1 MSEANSGAG
10 SGAGGAPEGEFS
22 GRLRRVVSTPLL
34 LAFVVGNIVGGGIYA
49 APGEVAGVV
58 GGGIW
63 LPFLIAFIVAIL
75 TAFSYAE
82 LVSKYPGAGGAAL
95 FVNRAY
101 GIPLLSF
108 VIAFAVMCSGLSSAT
123 GLSVAFGGD
132 YLSALTGGAF
142 DGIGNIF
149 IAVVFLL
156 ILAVINYLGIRGS
169 ATINAGLTIISV
181 AGLVVIVIIGLLAI
195 LTGQVNFAG
204 PFTFEASGGEG
215 MGFAL
220 FGGAVLAFYAFIGF
234 EDSANIAEET
244 QDPSRVYPK
253 ALFGGLLSAAGLYL
267 LVVIIVA
274 LVVPIGVLAGS
285 GGPLLE
291 VVELGPI
298 PIPPGLFSI
307 AALVG
312 ITKTALINLISASRV
327 IYGMGREGI
336 LQSAFARVDPT
347 RRTPIVAIIFTT
359 ALALALLVASG
370 DFVDLAGTT
379 TLLLLAVF
387 ALVNA
392 TVLVLRRDRVRHSHF
407 RAPSAIPILGSIA
420 ALVLLSQQDAGD
432 WIRATVLIA
441 IGLVLYA
448 LNIFLKKRGGESV
461 RPQRPERP
469 SRVR

>member
-1 MSEANSGAG
+1 G
-10 SGAGGAPEGEFS
+10 SQGGEEEFS
-22 GRLRRVVSTPLL
+22 GGLRRVVSLPLL

-108 VIAFAVMCSGLSSAT
+108 VIAFAVMCSGLSSAS

-132 YLSALTGGAF
+132 YLSALTGGTF
-142 DGIGNIF
+142 EGVGNVL
-149 IAVVFLL
+149 IAVAFLL

-169 ATINAGLTIISV
+169 ATINAVLVIISV
-181 AGLVVIVIIGLLAI
+181 AGLVIIVLIGLLAI
-195 LTGQVNFAG
+195 LTGQVNFGG
-204 PFTFEASGGEG
+204 PFTFQTSGDEAL
-215 MGFAL
+215 GFAL
-220 FGGAVLAFYAFIGF
+220 FSGAVLAFYAFIGF

-244 QDPSRVYPK
+244 RNPSQVYPR
-253 ALFGGLLSAAGLYL
+253 ALFGGLLTAAGLYL
-267 LVVIIVA
+267 VVVIVTA
-274 LVVPIGVLAGS
+274 LVVPIGILSGS
-285 GGPLLE
+285 SAALLE
-291 VVELGPI
+291 VVEAGPL
-298 PIPPGLFSI
+298 PVPPGLFSV

-312 ITKTALINLISASRV
+312 ITNTALINLIIASRV
-327 IYGMGREGI
+327 IYGMGREGV
-336 LQSAFARVDPT
+336 LQSAFGRVDQS
-347 RRTPIVAIIFTT
+347 RGTPIVAILFTT
-359 ALALALLVASG
+359 ALALALVLFSG

-387 ALVNA
+387 AVVNA
-392 TVLVLRRDRVRHSHF
+392 TVLVLRRNRVRHSHF

-420 ALVLLSQQDAGD
+420 ALVLLSQQDGGDFLRAG
-432 WIRATVLIA
+432 ILIA
-441 IGLVLYA
+441 IGLALYA
-448 LNIFLKKRGGESV
+448 LNLFLKRRSGEGD
-461 RPQRPERP
+461 PQRPQP
-469 SRVR
+469 TQSRVR